1 MLFRCADKLVRKLLK
16 YEAENGH
23 MPDIIPASTEVMDY
37 ISLVRQ
43 DIHVL
48 SALHDMFAID

>member
-1 MLFRCADKLVRKLLK
+1 MLFRCADKLVRKLLR
-16 YEAENGH
+16 YEAENEH

-43 DIHVL
+43 NIHAL